1 MLKRTLGRS
10 LLALL
15 MMTGFA
21 GTIDNS
27 SISGKER
34 KAAVSMMKDSKSRV
48 LNSTKGLSKA
58 QLEFRPAA
66 DKWSIQDCI
75 YHIAS
80 TEKALWSLLE
90 MTMQSPA
97 TPEKRSEVKIT
108 DEQFIKGLTDRS
120 NKFKTSESLEPRN
133 SSYQSLEE
141 ALEDFKKERALHI
154 KYMKSTTEDLRNR
167 VVQMPF
173 GTIDCY
179 QLCLM
184 ISGHSDRHVLQM
196 EEIRNDPAFP
206 AQ

>member
-15 MMTGFA
+15 MITGFA

>member
-15 MMTGFA
+15 LVTGFA
-21 GTIDNS
+21 GTVDDS

-34 KAAVSMMKDSKSRV
+34 KAAVTMMKESKSRV

-75 YHIAS
+75 YHITF

-90 MTMQSPA
+90 ATMKSPA
-97 TPEKRSEVKIT
+97 TPEKRAEVKIT
-108 DEQFIKGLTDRS
+108 DEQFMKRLTDRS
-120 NKFKTSESLEPRN
+120 HKVKTSENLEPRN
-133 SSYQSLEE
+133 TGYASLE
-141 ALEDFKKERALHI
+141 AAMEDFKKERSLHI

-184 ISGHSDRHVLQM
+184 ISGHSDRHVLQI

>member
-1 MLKRTLGRS
+1 MI
-10 LLALL
+10 
-15 MMTGFA
+15 TGFA

>member
-1 MLKRTLGRS
+1 
-10 LLALL
+10 
-15 MMTGFA
+15 
-21 GTIDNS
+21 
-27 SISGKER
+27 
-34 KAAVSMMKDSKSRV
+34 MMKDSKSRV

-90 MTMQSPA
+90 MTMKSPA

-154 KYMKSTTEDLRNR
+154 KYMNSTTEDLRNR
-167 VVQMPF
+167 VVQLPF

-184 ISGHSDRHVLQM
+184 IAGHSDRHVLQM